1 MATNPAA
8 RQLMKGKRPLWMTA
22 LLVVGAILIWY
33 AQQKGWIKKN
43 AGGPSAGPVATI
55 PEPSRPTHRTAPATP
70 TTTPT
75 PVTDDDSGENDTSLT
90 AAERANKPAVGTD
103 SIDDL
108 FKKNRDMVWVE
119 GTLTVTKLLRDDDD
133 PPRHQRFIA
142 ETPDGHEVMVA
153 HNIDLSD
160 RVPAKEGDAVEVRGE
175 YVWSDQGG
183 KVHFTHKPQYG
194 KFQGGWIDHRGTRYE

>member
-8 RQLMKGKRPLWMTA
+8 RQLMKGKRPLWMTT

-33 AQQKGWIKKN
+33 AQQKGWIGRSASSPN
-43 AGGPSAGPVATI
+43 AGPVATI
-55 PEPSRPTHRTAPATP
+55 PEPSTSSTRSAPASP
-70 TTTPT
+70 SAAI
-75 PVTDDDSGENDTSLT
+75 DDDSSENDASLT
-90 AAERANKPAVGTD
+90 AAERASKPAVDTS

-108 FKKNRDMVWVE
+108 FKKNRDLIWVE
-119 GTLTVTKLLRDDDD
+119 GALTVSKLLRDDDD

-160 RVPAKEGDAVEVRGE
+160 RVPAKEGDTIEVRGE
-175 YVWSDQGG
+175 YVWTDQGG

>member
-1 MATNPAA
+1 MATTPTA
-8 RQLMKGKRPLWMTA
+8 RQLIKGKRPVWMTA
-22 LLVVGAILIWY
+22 LLVVGAVLIWY
-33 AQQKGWIKKN
+33 AQQKGWITKN
-43 AGGPSAGPVATI
+43 EGGRNAGPVATI
-55 PEPSRPTHRTAPATP
+55 PEPPRSSPRSAPASP
-70 TTTPT
+70 SAAS
-75 PVTDDDSGENDTSLT
+75 DDDSSENDTSLT
-90 AAERANKPAVGTD
+90 AAERANKPAVNTS

-108 FKKNRDMVWVE
+108 FKKNRDLVWVE
-119 GTLTVTKLLRDDDD
+119 GTLTVTKQLRDDDD

-160 RVPAKEGDAVEVRGE
+160 RVPAKEGDTIEVRGE
-175 YVWSDQGG
+175 YVWTDQGG

>member
-1 MATNPAA
+1 MAPNPAA
-8 RQLMKGKRPLWMTA
+8 RQLMKGKRPLWMSA

-43 AGGPSAGPVATI
+43 ESSPNSGPVATI
-55 PEPSRPTHRTAPATP
+55 PEPSRSSTRSSPASP
-70 TTTPT
+70 SAA
-75 PVTDDDSGENDTSLT
+75 VDDDSSENDTSLT
-90 AAERANKPAVGTD
+90 AAERANKPAVDTS

-108 FKKNRDMVWVE
+108 FKKNRDLVWVE
-119 GTLTVTKLLRDDDD
+119 GALTVTKLLRDDDD

-160 RVPAKEGDAVEVRGE
+160 RVPAKEGDTIEVRGE
-175 YVWSDQGG
+175 YVWTDPGG
-183 KVHFTHKPQYG
+183 KVHFTHRPQYG

>member
-1 MATNPAA
+1 MAPNPAA
-8 RQLMKGKRPLWMTA
+8 RQLMKGKRPLCMSA

-43 AGGPSAGPVATI
+43 ESSPNSGPVATI
-55 PEPSRPTHRTAPATP
+55 PEPSRSSTRSAPASP
-70 TTTPT
+70 SAA
-75 PVTDDDSGENDTSLT
+75 VDDDSSENDTSLT
-90 AAERANKPAVGTD
+90 AAERANRPAVDTSG
-103 SIDDL
+103 IDDL
-108 FKKNRDMVWVE
+108 FKKNRDLVWVE
-119 GTLTVTKLLRDDDD
+119 GALTVTKLLRDDDD

-160 RVPAKEGDAVEVRGE
+160 RVPAKEGDTIEVRGE
-175 YVWSDQGG
+175 YVWTDQGG

-194 KFQGGWIDHRGTRYE
+194 KFQGGWIDYRGTRYE

>member
-8 RQLMKGKRPLWMTA
+8 RQLMKGKRPIWMTV

-43 AGGPSAGPVATI
+43 AIAPNAGPVATI
-55 PEPSRPTHRTAPATP
+55 PEPSRQAPKAVPAAPSTAPAT
-70 TTTPT
+70 
-75 PVTDDDSGENDTSLT
+75 DDDSSENDTSLT
-90 AAERANKPAVGTD
+90 AAERANKPAVDTG

-119 GTLTVTKLLRDDDD
+119 GALTVVKLLRDDDD

-160 RVPAKEGDAVEVRGE
+160 RVPAKEGDAIEVRGE
-175 YVWSDQGG
+175 YVWTDQGG